1 MFVVCLIEEHIL
13 PVDPLSC
20 MLLDVEEV
28 NICVFATALQE
39 TLVFSIKNLQ
49 NALWADSMFFAELFP
64 KFKANLVS
72 TLPQLEHYHLARHLA
87 FAFSSEKCDGMRL
100 ACTMFKQ

>member
-1 MFVVCLIEEHIL
+1 MRPWNIVFVVCLIEEHIL

-28 NICVFATALQE
+28 NICLFATALQE

-87 FAFSSEKCDGMRL
+87 FALL
-100 ACTMFKQ
+100 ALRNVMA